1 MAFCLLNKQT
11 FQIRE
16 KKNCAFSGALHSTVV
31 WESHTIKR
39 KTRKLQTSK
48 GYLLSKNMAMASPK
62 RSGTPR
68 I

>member
-31 WESHTIKR
+31 WESHTIK
-39 KTRKLQTSK
+39 KEKPGNCK
-48 GYLLSKNMAMASPK
+48 HPK
-62 RSGTPR
+62 D
-68 I
+68 IY